1 MLEHTL
7 IADLTTAVNTNLRLQ
22 RAVTCLRT
30 QFACTAVVLLK
41 LEDDYLVPVAN
52 HGLVT
57 EASGRRFKISEHP
70 RLSMLLNARQP
81 ILFPPASDLPDP
93 YDGLLVGHS
102 SGALAV
108 HDCLGMALYVEGQC
122 WGVVTLDAEI
132 AGTFNEQCIRDLQRY
147 SILLEA
153 VLRTNRM
160 EHEIQALRSSS
171 RDAFS
176 SASPVQGNGEIIGCS
191 HVLTTMLNEVDVVAR
206 SDLPVLLLGETGTG
220 KELIARRLHQ
230 NSARADH
237 AMIYIN
243 CAALPESLV
252 ESELF
257 GHVKGA
263 FSGATSP
270 RAGRFEAAHQG
281 TLFLD
286 EVGELPLSIQAKLL
300 RVLQSGE
307 IQRLGSDSTKQ
318 VDVRIIAATNRNLKG
333 LVRDELFRADLYH
346 RLSVYPVMAP
356 PLRERET
363 DVLHLAG
370 YFLEQN
376 RARLGFRSLRL
387 NSEAEAILL
396 NYSWPGNVRE
406 LEHVIS
412 RAAVKALGSGQ
423 PTGSIVTI
431 SKDMLQDIAAE
442 PAFRPA
448 LSPATREHPSPALS
462 LKQTVNEAQRAAI
475 SAALERNERRWTLAA
490 HELDM
495 DPSNL
500 HKLAR
505 KLGLKGVN

>member
-7 IADLTTAVNTNLRLQ
+7 IADLTTEVNSSLRIQ
-22 RAVTCLRT
+22 RAVTCLRA

-41 LEDDYLVPVAN
+41 LEDDYLVPVAS

-57 EASGRRFKISEHP
+57 EASGRRFKVAEHP

-81 ILFPPASDLPDP
+81 MLFPPDSDLPDP
-93 YDGLLVGHS
+93 YDGLLAGHAEA
-102 SGALAV
+102 ALTV

-132 AGTFNEQCIRDLQRY
+132 AGTFNQQCIRDLQRY

-153 VLRTNRM
+153 VLRTNRL
-160 EHEIQALRSSS
+160 EREIQALRTAG
-171 RDAFS
+171 RDAFGS
-176 SASPVQGNGEIIGCS
+176 TSPAQGNGEIIGRS
-191 HVLTTMLNEVDVVAR
+191 KALTTLLSEVDVVAR
-206 SDLPVLLLGETGTG
+206 SDLPVLLMGETGTG

-230 NSARADH
+230 NSARAGH
-237 AMIYIN
+237 PMVYIN

-270 RAGRFEAAHQG
+270 RAGRFEAADQG

-307 IQRLGSDSTKQ
+307 IQRLGADSTKQ
-318 VDVRIIAATNRNLKG
+318 VDVRIIAATNRNLKA
-333 LVRDELFRADLYH
+333 LVQDEQFRADLYH

-356 PLRERET
+356 PLRERAT

-387 NSEAEAILL
+387 SSEAEAILL

-412 RAAVKALGSGQ
+412 RAAVKALGSNQ
-423 PTGSIVTI
+423 PSGSIVTI
-431 SKDMLQDIAAE
+431 NKEMLQDIATETGAVATQKAG
-442 PAFRPA
+442 PAPA
-448 LSPATREHPSPALS
+448 YQTQS
-462 LKQTVNEAQRAAI
+462 LKQVVTEAQREAI
-475 SAALERNERRWTLAA
+475 GSALERNDQRWSLAA
-490 HELDM
+490 RELDV

-500 HKLAR
+500 HKIAR
-505 KLGLKGVN
+505 KLGLKGAA